1 MLICC
6 SLLSVISSIVAGL
19 FLTEGPHLVRA
30 TTGAASKKQQSEQEE
45 ALTERGAAANA
56 SANISSTSATNTPS
70 VYTRIFQN
78 RSFWISTVG
87 YCGHNWELYALWL
100 WFKKFAIKQNI
111 GGMLWSTEDPSRGGS
126 LAAFLVVASAMIG
139 SVTAG
144 LAADRIGRTTVCL
157 CSLFVS
163 IVVSLVI
170 GWIPAE
176 MPGLSLVVGIFWG
189 IFAVAESAQY
199 SAMTSEVVDKDVV
212 GNAVTIQFGIGYVN
226 RCCYDL

>member
-1 MLICC
+1 M
-6 SLLSVISSIVAGL
+6 
-19 FLTEGPHLVRA
+19 
-30 TTGAASKKQQSEQEE
+30 
-45 ALTERGAAANA
+45 
-56 SANISSTSATNTPS
+56 
-70 VYTRIFQN
+70 
-78 RSFWISTVG
+78 
-87 YCGHNWELYALWL
+87 
-100 WFKKFAIKQNI
+100 
-111 GGMLWSTEDPSRGGS
+111 WSQEDPSRGGS

-176 MPGLSLVVGIFWG
+176 MPGLSLFVGILWG

-226 RCCYDL
+226 MCVCVFFYLYVVVVVVVVVDCFVVCFVVCFVCHQF